1 MIRYGTLRTE
11 LDVRASRPH
20 SPLTGLRLCSFVLQP
35 FSVVLGRDAFDQRN
49 GLCNTW
55 HRAPALNPIDTAN
68 AVSCTRRC
76 RCIRCMLHLWRRK
89 RSDADFRLGCRQS
102 GMCEARTLSGPQCR
116 GACAVDHVVCYSL
129 CTNFPKTI
137 RR

>member
-68 AVSCTRRC
+68 AVSCTRWC
-76 RCIRCMLHLWRRK
+76 RCIRYMLHLWRRK

-102 GMCEARTLSGPQCR
+102 GMCEGSAEVRAPWTMFFF
-116 GACAVDHVVCYSL
+116 VVVCYSL